1 MGKTLRG
8 RFAPSPTGPMHLGN
22 AWTALLAWLQVRAAG
37 GTMVLRMED
46 LDPDRSRP
54 AYAAALQEDLC
65 WLGLDWDEGPD
76 VGGAYG
82 PYCQSVRAEFYRE
95 AFEGLASAGLTYPC
109 YCTRAGLAA
118 AAPHASDGEQR
129 YPGTCRSGNAVRPDR
144 KPAMRLLVPAGSI
157 SYTDLLYG
165 EVTQNIEQT
174 VGDFVLRRSDG
185 VYAYQL
191 AVVVDDAAMQITH
204 VLRGNDLIASTPRQL
219 LLYRLLGLNQP
230 VFTHVSLLLGQDG
243 SRLSKRHGDL
253 SLAALRNDGV
263 RPEKIVGYLAYKA
276 GLIPRYCTAAA
287 KELISCFDISRLVKE
302 PVVIPGKIT
311 EILA

>member
-1 MGKTLRG
+1 MGNTLRG
-8 RFAPSPTGPMHLGN
+8 RFAPSPTGHMHLGN
-22 AWTALLAWLQVRAAG
+22 AWTALLAWLQVRSAG

-54 AYAAALQEDLC
+54 AYAAALQVDLR

-76 VGGAYG
+76 AGGDYG
-82 PYCQSVRAEFYRE
+82 PYCQSVRSEFYQE
-95 AFEGLASAGLTYPC
+95 AFERLAAAGRTYPC
-109 YCTRAGLAA
+109 YCTRAELAA

-129 YPGTCRSGNAVRPDR
+129 YPGTCRNRKVSRTDR
-144 KPAMRLLVPAGSI
+144 KPAMRLLVPPGSI
-157 SYTDLLYG
+157 SYSDLLYG
-165 EVTQNIEQT
+165 EIQQNIEQS

-191 AVVVDDAAMQITH
+191 AVVVDDAAMHITH

-219 LLYRLLGLNQP
+219 LLYRLLSLKQP
-230 VFTHVSLLLGQDG
+230 VFTHVPLLLGQDG

-253 SLAALRNDGV
+253 SLTILRRRGI
-263 RPEKIVGYLAYKA
+263 RPEQIVGYLACQA
-276 GLIPRYCTAAA
+276 GLIPEYSAVEA
-287 KELISCFDISRLVKE
+287 KELIACFDISRLAKK
-302 PVVIPGKIT
+302 PVVIPGNIT